1 MYIHDRIITATGGS
15 GGLKDEKLLQSICEK
30 PKTMLSGKEQYASV
44 YEKAA
49 VLAESFSKFH
59 VFVDG
64 NKRIAIATAARFL
77 YINGRMLK
85 ADNTELENFTVSIIE
100 NDLPVKEIA
109 NWLKQ
114 HSVSNQ

>member
-30 PKTMLSGKEQYASV
+30 PKTMLFGKEQYTSV

-49 VLAESFSKFH
+49 VLAESFAKFH

-64 NKRIAIATAARFL
+64 NKRIAIAAAARFL
-77 YINGRMLK
+77 YINGYILK

-100 NDLPVKEIA
+100 NNLPVKEIA
-109 NWLKQ
+109 KWLKQ
-114 HSVSNQ
+114 HSISN

>member
-30 PKTMLSGKEQYASV
+30 PKTVLFGKEQYISV

-49 VLAESFSKFH
+49 VLVESFAKFH

-64 NKRIAIATAARFL
+64 NKRIAIAAAARFL
-77 YINGRMLK
+77 YINGHILK

-100 NDLPVKEIA
+100 NDLPAKEIA
-109 NWLKQ
+109 KWLKQ
-114 HSVSNQ
+114 HSASN